1 MDNSGEATTRL
12 RATSRKLAVRLP
24 HHPLTTLTLT
34 SLLLILW
41 CFPICRGMPEND
53 ITTLA
58 NVASGPGFSWSDEM
72 SQVTPSAE
80 DLKVCWHHSR
90 PLPYRSLRQRSLI
103 TDTAGCDRA
112 APGARVL
119 DRCRRIPQ
127 GVSPRR
133 ILALIYGLA
142 TLQRCPHP
150 LLLSSMEAG
159 LKERADAL
167 ATRQQDWATVT
178 KMREGELEVSRV
190 SLRGGDSIR
199 GCTAV
204 RISPSTTV
212 LVYTADP
219 RETICGAGED
229 PEGFPGGSLLLRKW
243 RLGVIPHHTPTC
255 MCPQWKKNKLRSELR
270 ETMAKEAEAAHTES
284 DQLALANKY
293 DLDTQKQITEG
304 KGLQAEYDKLVAE
317 EEALAVRQREEL
329 YQIKATYQ
337 DQVMAMND
345 QVSRQT
351 PLPLPVSLLPLPD
364 LAWADGRSRCQ
375 VIRATETWKQMKK
388 DRMEIE
394 AKHHYEKGNTE
405 KEEVMFKHEREK
417 VAAERKE
424 IDASA
429 LATKHRIQ
437 ADAKEFA
444 EQHHVSKGRFAEA
457 RKSLIHG

>member
-1 MDNSGEATTRL
+1 
-12 RATSRKLAVRLP
+12 
-24 HHPLTTLTLT
+24 
-34 SLLLILW
+34 
-41 CFPICRGMPEND
+41 
-53 ITTLA
+53 
-58 NVASGPGFSWSDEM
+58 
-72 SQVTPSAE
+72 
-80 DLKVCWHHSR
+80 
-90 PLPYRSLRQRSLI
+90 
-103 TDTAGCDRA
+103 
-112 APGARVL
+112 
-119 DRCRRIPQ
+119 
-127 GVSPRR
+127 
-133 ILALIYGLA
+133 
-142 TLQRCPHP
+142 
-150 LLLSSMEAG
+150 
-159 LKERADAL
+159 
-167 ATRQQDWATVT
+167 
-178 KMREGELEVSRV
+178 
-190 SLRGGDSIR
+190 
-199 GCTAV
+199 
-204 RISPSTTV
+204 
-212 LVYTADP
+212 
-219 RETICGAGED
+219 
-229 PEGFPGGSLLLRKW
+229 
-243 RLGVIPHHTPTC
+243 

-345 QVSRQT
+345 QVSRQI
-351 PLPLPVSLLPLPD
+351 PRPLPVSLLPLLD